1 MLTKQIDFQWN
12 TNNHQRA
19 SLCAADLQQ
28 NHLVLL
34 ELYFVC
40 HRPKSAWIVWRTEK
54 LYSIT
59 CSIQTFSST
68 FCFSSSVSTLSAS
81 IVVLKTPVWKLM
93 KRYCCVFLYMF
104 SLSAC
109 VQSCVQGTWE
119 NQIFIIAP
127 FFNTVLANQ
136 NHHAQ
141 SFLANSNILPC
152 NVRGHYRSPL
162 TFPGFHSIFHRTT
175 MMQAFGSLLIFRKW
189 VLTFSRH
196 WLDDGTTAFS
206 VSLES
211 DFSKLTKLWHIKS
224 ISITDT

>member
-1 MLTKQIDFQWN
+1 MKYQQPSKDK
-12 TNNHQRA
+12 
-19 SLCAADLQQ
+19 SLHCRPSAEPSSAFGTI
-28 NHLVLL
+28 
-34 ELYFVC
+34 LYLSQAQKC
-40 HRPKSAWIVWRTEK
+40 LNCWRTEK

-109 VQSCVQGTWE
+109 VRSCVQGTWE

-196 WLDDGTTAFS
+196 
-206 VSLES
+206 
-211 DFSKLTKLWHIKS
+211 
-224 ISITDT
+224 